1 MTYWILCGIIG
12 IYGLRNGLNLL
23 VERIAT
29 MCYGLFS
36 IGMFFNV
43 LGIAT
48 WFYLCYKFGL
58 YCADKGVPY
67 VDAQYKKFLKNG

>member
-1 MTYWILCGIIG
+1 
-12 IYGLRNGLNLL
+12 
-23 VERIAT
+23 
-29 MCYGLFS
+29 MCYGLIS

-67 VDAQYKKFLKNG
+67 VVAQYKKFLKNG